1 MAGDSPAGA
10 GGVVPSTIDG
20 RSRDL
25 LAVEHAED
33 TSVPSGLLVEQG
45 KKASAADKKNAPP
58 AKPLFTPSAP
68 SALLSRLHSFLPEM
82 AAANDTLAAQM
93 KHGNSGDFDVE
104 NVGDDP
110 DTRHVEMDVGVGV
123 LDFKSDAD
131 AESAARSAGV
141 VVVDLDDGDEGS
153 EETRGRRKRIKEA
166 REDRSITI
174 PGLDEPETG
183 VKNPGIEEL

>member
-1 MAGDSPAGA
+1 
-10 GGVVPSTIDG
+10 
-20 RSRDL
+20 
-25 LAVEHAED
+25 
-33 TSVPSGLLVEQG
+33 
-45 KKASAADKKNAPP
+45 
-58 AKPLFTPSAP
+58 
-68 SALLSRLHSFLPEM
+68 
-82 AAANDTLAAQM
+82 
-93 KHGNSGDFDVE
+93 
-104 NVGDDP
+104 
-110 DTRHVEMDVGVGV
+110 MDVGVGV